1 VHRAVYQVEEEAV
14 IWDQLVAHITRG
26 LGAVAILLATF
37 WKGDDLMSAEGRKLL
52 TAKLDSAIA
61 APSRDEA
68 KNVADILRMYFSGRL
83 PPWRFALNV
92 LSFTIVSMLLLM
104 LVYVPLTPQFFTSL
118 TTDPLQRRAV
128 GTQLLFDGFI
138 ATCIAN
144 YVGFSI
150 FAMRSEHHDFDPVRS
165 LFVDLVVKVLVFI
178 VATAVIYVAYARI
191 HGAFTGS
198 DQAALKAV
206 KPTVLLAAKFQNL
219 TAVYLY
225 SLAISS
231 LPLYIAAL
239 AQTMADYPRFSAAI
253 RLAFF
258 WLPFHDRPVRSLA
271 VVLGCF
277 FGLFAMLASM
287 LATAAGRWH

>member
-1 VHRAVYQVEEEAV
+1 V

-26 LGAVAILLATF
+26 LGAVTILLATF

-61 APSRDEA
+61 APRDEA
-68 KNVADILRMYFSGRL
+68 KNVADIMRMYFSGRL

-92 LSFTIVSMLLLM
+92 LWFTIASMLLLM
-104 LVYVPLTPQFFTSL
+104 LVYIPLAPKFLTSL
-118 TTDPLQRRAV
+118 ATDPLQRWEV
-128 GTQLLFDGFI
+128 GTEFLFDGLTKTFL
-138 ATCIAN
+138 AN

-150 FAMRSEHHDFDPVRS
+150 FAMRSERDDFDPVRS
-165 LFVDLVVKVLVFI
+165 LFVDVVAKVLVFI

-191 HGAFTGS
+191 RGTFGGS
-198 DQAALKAV
+198 DWKALYAIT
-206 KPTVLLAAKFQNL
+206 PTLLYAAKFQDL

-239 AQTMADYPRFSAAI
+239 AQAMADHPRFSAAI

-258 WLPFHDRPVRSLA
+258 WLPFHDKPVRALA